1 MPLYLPAS
9 PHISPHL
16 PARAE
21 QAAKL
26 DELRR
31 RSVAEG
37 DTLRGKVASLDAALL
52 EAKQAA
58 RAAKQQATQL
68 STELANETQLVE
80 RARAEAAAQ
89 VGEAEGAAA
98 SLRQQ
103 LHLAQSAQRG
113 AADRQEGALAAARAE
128 AEAREHTL
136 REEAA
141 AARRAAADAVAAAA
155 IGADQAG

>member
-37 DTLRGKVASLDAALL
+37 DSLRGKVASLDAALL

-58 RAAKQQATQL
+58 RAAKQQAAQL

-89 VGEAEGAAA
+89 VGEAEA
-98 SLRQQ
+98 SSLSP
-103 LHLAQSAQRG
+103 HPIAPP
-113 AADRQEGALAAARAE
+113 DRPTRLPRLPNA
-128 AEAREHTL
+128 
-136 REEAA
+136 
-141 AARRAAADAVAAAA
+141 
-155 IGADQAG
+155 